1 MLLPTQF
8 STCFNRQF
16 VRLFRMI
23 KSALDDH
30 RLRQLSKTVLIGF
43 VSLNALTET
52 GFGQNI
58 SWTNAAGGPYL
69 TASNWNPAGPPTTG
83 QNAVFGLPNT
93 YTVSFGSSPTIRSTT
108 VNNGDVT
115 INLNGFTFGMNP
127 VPTAFGVGVGGAT
140 PTSLTVTRNGT
151 INASLEVFGSSG
163 IVNIGN
169 GVIWNSSQTHIGSSG
184 TGVLNIANGGA
195 LNQSVG
201 FIAGRNSGTSGTINV
216 SGLNSRM
223 TVAAEN
229 MDVGDSG
236 SGALNISSGG
246 SITGISLRLG
256 IKADGDGT
264 MVLAGPSSATF
275 SGTVTVGGNGTGRL
289 RVETGSSLTANSLDI
304 GATAGQVDLNGGTI
318 NVGTI
323 AGNKPIN
330 FNSGTFAFSGAT
342 AIADDVNQVV
352 GASHQLGFGKRI
364 TAANGTLS
372 IGNPLLINGGSVSAL
387 NLSNSNAL
395 QVTEGELSTSSV
407 LTNDTAGL
415 ISIGGLATVRATG
428 GWTNNGTVRLDDNQ
442 VATSGGTLI
451 NSGVVRGSGFIS
463 NSLDN
468 RVSGSV
474 QLTTGNR
481 IQFQGT
487 NNTNA
492 GVISLVGGEVQF
504 TQALN
509 NVAATGLISS
519 REAILHFDQGLTNNG
534 GLGFSFGTS
543 DVFGDVN
550 NTSTG
555 AINLSGGS
563 QVTFNEDVTQN
574 GTMQIAKVGNLTSTA
589 VVFGVFSGSGGFTGG
604 GNLFAFGDLR
614 PGNSPASVLLDGDVF
629 LGSST
634 DTFIELAG
642 LGIGAFDQLMV
653 TGDLSLAGELFVS
666 LIDGHSLA
674 ANHSY
679 LIGDIGGSLTGSFAG
694 LSEGSLVGNFGG
706 TNLFITYQAGN
717 GNDIALFTP
726 IPEPSMAALISIL
739 GVGCVVLRRK
749 SPVRNQAEKSG
760 KQPKNSW

>member
-30 RLRQLSKTVLIGF
+30 RLCLRSKIILIGL

-58 SWTNAAGGPYL
+58 SWISPTGGSYL
-69 TASNWNPAGPPTTG
+69 VPSNWNPALPPTAG

-93 YTVSFGSSPTIRSTT
+93 YSVGFSISPPAINSMTVSNGNVTFNMFGGIFNLTSPAT
-108 VNNGDVT
+108 G
-115 INLNGFTFGMNP
+115 
-127 VPTAFGVGVGGAT
+127 AFVGGDS
-140 PTSLTVTRNGT
+140 PSSLTVTQGT
-151 INASLEVFGSSG
+151 INGSFSIGGVSLTTLGGKSGTINLGS
-163 IVNIGN
+163 
-169 GVIWNSSQTHIGSSG
+169 GVIWNSLASQIGNAG
-184 TGVLNIANGGA
+184 TGILNITNGA
-195 LNQSVG
+195 SM
-201 FIAGRNSGTSGTINV
+201 SGTS
-216 SGLNSRM
+216 LLL
-223 TVAAEN
+223 
-229 MDVGDSG
+229 
-236 SGALNISSGG
+236 GAN
-246 SITGISLRLG
+246 
-256 IKADGDGT
+256 AQGDGT

-352 GASHQLGFGKRI
+352 GASHQVGFGKRI
-364 TAANGTLS
+364 TAANGTMS

-407 LTNDTAGL
+407 LTNNTAGL
-415 ISIGGLATVRATG
+415 ISIGGLATLRATNG
-428 GWTNNGTVRLDDNQ
+428 LTNNGTVRLDDNQ
-442 VATSGGTLI
+442 VATVGTILV
-451 NSGVVRGSGFIS
+451 NSGVVRGSGFIGH
-463 NSLDN
+463 SLDN

-519 REAILHFDQGLTNNG
+519 REAILRFDQGLTNNG

-589 VVFGVFSGSGGFTGG
+589 VVFGAFSGSGGFTGG

-717 GNDIALFTP
+717 GNDIALFTA

-739 GVGCVVLRRK
+739 GVCCVVLRRK
-749 SPVRNQAEKSG
+749 SPVRNQAEESV